1 MTLRE
6 ALGGVDRRR
15 RGEGA
20 VVRVYLN
27 FLPAVVSL
35 ALVACS
41 APPAGRAPAPQASAK
56 DAVGPGPMDVTSPQ
70 RLRVMSSQQ
79 YTNTLFNIF
88 GPDLKFDTRF
98 PPLVRTGGL
107 LGNGGA
113 IAGVSD
119 SQLEQYQR
127 TAALVAAEVTN
138 PTHRTFLIPCK
149 PVDEKSADA
158 ACAAKFLPAI
168 GRLLYRHPLA
178 PEQTEAL
185 VKEAGEAAT
194 RFKDFYAGLAYAL
207 EGMLISPEML
217 LIAETSEPDP
227 KRPGHQRL
235 DAYSF
240 ATRLSLFLW
249 NAGPDST
256 LLDAA
261 ASGELYTPKGRAKI
275 VDMMLASPR
284 LESGVRAFFDDMFGF
299 DDFATLAKDAETYP
313 SFTGATAA
321 DAREQTLRTLVDHLV
336 ANNGDYRD
344 LFTTRKTFVSTA
356 LAPIYGVP
364 AGRGW
369 VPYEFPEGSPRTGI
383 LTHISFLAVHSHPG
397 RSSPT
402 LRGKALRELLLC
414 QQVPRPPAN
423 VDFSAVENPKSTI
436 KTQRERVNLHL
447 ANPVCAG
454 CHKIT
459 DPMGLALEN
468 FDGSGAYRTTERGA
482 PIDASGNLDGKSFTD
497 VVGLGR
503 ALHDHPSLPTCLVER
518 VYSYGSGGTANE
530 QSKPMLTYLNQ
541 EFAAHGYRL
550 PSLLR
555 TIAMSNAFSEVK
567 PPETRTASVPTQSSQ
582 TK

>member
-1 MTLRE
+1 M
-6 ALGGVDRRR
+6 
-15 RGEGA
+15 
-20 VVRVYLN
+20 RVYSK
-27 FLPAVVSL
+27 FVPFAVCVAL
-35 ALVACS
+35 AACS
-41 APPAGRAPAPQASAK
+41 APPAERAPGPQAAAK
-56 DAVGPGPMDVTSPQ
+56 DTAGIGPLDVTSPQ
-70 RLRVMSSQQ
+70 RLRVMSAAQ
-79 YTNTLFNIF
+79 YTNTLANIF

-149 PVDEKSADA
+149 PVDEKAADA
-158 ACAAKFLPAI
+158 ACAGKFLPAI

-178 PEQTEAL
+178 PEQSQAL

-194 RFKDFYAGLAYAL
+194 RFKDFYAGLGYAL

-217 LIAETSEPDP
+217 LVAETSEPDP
-227 KRPGHQRL
+227 KRPDHQRL
-235 DAYSF
+235 DAYSLV
-240 ATRLSLFLW
+240 TRLSLFLW
-249 NAGPDST
+249 NSGPDSI

-261 ASGELYTPKGRAKI
+261 ANGEIQTAKGRAKI
-275 VDMMLASPR
+275 VNMMLASPR
-284 LESGVRAFFDDMFGF
+284 LENGVRAFFDDMFGF

-321 DAREQTLRTLVDHLV
+321 DAREQTLRTLVDHLITG
-336 ANNGDYRD
+336 NGDYRD

-414 QQVPRPPAN
+414 QVVPRPPAN
-423 VDFSAVENPKSTI
+423 VDFSAVENPKSPI

-468 FDGSGAYRTTERGA
+468 FDGSGAFRTTERGA
-482 PIDASGNLDGKSFTD
+482 QIDASGNLDGKSFTD
-497 VVGLGR
+497 VVGLGK

-518 VYSYGSGGTANE
+518 AYSYGSGGSAND
-530 QSKPMLTYLNQ
+530 QAKPMLAYLNQ
-541 EFAAHGYRL
+541 QFAAAGYRL
-550 PSLLR
+550 PVLLR
-555 TIAMSNAFSEVK
+555 AIAMSNAFSDVK
-567 PPETRTASVPTQSSQ
+567 KPETRTASVSTPSQ
-582 TK
+582 K